1 VKRNESAHF
10 EGCATSYRRVPFDQA
25 CYFNRRFL
33 FAPLF
38 LLATGI
44 LPSPALAQYTVTA
57 LVSNQNA
64 IGANPADPVLVNAW
78 GLTSLATS
86 PFWVSGNGTGKS
98 TLYNSLGQ
106 KQSLVVTVPAAGGSA
121 APGTPT
127 GVIGNTTGQFD
138 VTANGKSGSP
148 IFIFATQ
155 DGTISGWSPAVD
167 ATHAIVA
174 VYRPGSGAS
183 YTALAIASNPNA
195 DNANFIYAADN
206 SSNRQIDMFDS
217 SFHFVMSFTDP
228 NVPKDLTP
236 YGMREINGK
245 LWVTFTSLKKAE
257 NGLVDIFNPDGTVF
271 KHDAAHGPLHSPWGL
286 ALAPPNFGQF
296 SNAILIGNNIKDG
309 RINAFDPGTGAFLG
323 TLADTSG
330 APISINQLWGLD
342 FGKGGGPNGAANEL
356 FFTAGPDDYANGLF
370 GVITVQPP
378 RAISN

>member
-1 VKRNESAHF
+1 VKRNKSVHLD
-10 EGCATSYRRVPFDQA
+10 GCATSYGRVRFYQA
-25 CYFNRRFL
+25 RCFNPGFL
-33 FAPLF
+33 FALSF
-38 LLATGI
+38 LLASGF
-44 LPSPALAQYTVTA
+44 LASPALAQYTVTL

-64 IGANPADPVLVNAW
+64 AGANPADPLLVNAW

-86 PFWVSGNGTGKS
+86 PFWVSDNGTGKS

-106 KQSLVVTVPAAGGSA
+106 KQSLVVTVPAAGVSA

-127 GVIGNTTGQFD
+127 GVIGNTTGQFE

-148 IFIFATQ
+148 FFIFATQ

-167 ATHAIVA
+167 PLHAIIA
-174 VYRPGSGAS
+174 VDRSGSGAS

-195 DNANFIYAADN
+195 GNANFIYAADD

-217 SFHFVMSFTDP
+217 SFHYLMSFSDP

-245 LWVTFTSLKKAE
+245 LWVTFTSLKKAQ
-257 NGLVDIFNPDGTVF
+257 NGMVVIFNPDGTIF
-271 KHDAAHGPLHSPWGL
+271 KHDAARGPLHSPWGL

-296 SNAILIGNNIKDG
+296 SNAILIGNNDKDG

-323 TLADTSG
+323 ALTDPSG
-330 APISINQLWGLD
+330 VPISINQLWGLD
-342 FGKGGGPNGAANEL
+342 FGKGGGPNGATSEL
-356 FFTAGPDDYANGLF
+356 FFTAGPDNYANGLF
-370 GVITVQPP
+370 GVITVQP
-378 RAISN
+378 

>member
-1 VKRNESAHF
+1 VKRNKSAHF
-10 EGCATSYRRVPFDQA
+10 DGCASYRRVPFDKA
-25 CYFNRRFL
+25 HCFKRRFL

-38 LLATGI
+38 LLATGL
-44 LPSPALAQYTVTA
+44 LPSAALAQYTGTT

-64 IGANPADPVLVNAW
+64 IGADPADPVLVNAW

-86 PFWVSGNGTGKS
+86 PFWVSDNGTGKS

-138 VTANGKSGSP
+138 VTANGKSASP

-155 DGTISGWSPAVD
+155 DGTISGWNPTVD

-174 VYRPGSGAS
+174 VDRSGSGAS
-183 YTALAIASNPNA
+183 YTALTIASNPNA
-195 DNANFIYAADN
+195 GNSNFIYAADD

-217 SFHFVMSFTDP
+217 SFNFVMSFSDP

-236 YGMREINGK
+236 YGMREIDGK
-245 LWVTFTSLKKAE
+245 LWVTFTSLNKAQ

-296 SNAILIGNNIKDG
+296 SNAILIGNNVKDG

-323 TLADTSG
+323 ALADTSG
-330 APISINQLWGLD
+330 TPISINQLWGLD
-342 FGKGGGPNGAANEL
+342 FGKGGGPNGATNEL
-356 FFTAGPDDYANGLF
+356 FFTAGPDNYANGLF
-370 GVITVQPP
+370 GVITVQP
-378 RAISN
+378 